1 MMSRRFPRG
10 FTLPEL
16 MTVIAIVAILAVMA
30 APGLQDFIRV
40 QRLKAVHAQVI
51 TDLQFA
57 RAEAVAR
64 NLAVNFYVRP
74 VADGATTSCY
84 IIFTDTGQVPSQ
96 RCDCRLA
103 EGNRCSTAEAT
114 EIRTVVVDLGG
125 GVQLQMPDGQT
136 DDHFAFDPITGGMVF
151 PPDELGNTSGRP
163 FFLHSVL
170 DTARSLAGSMGIS
183 GRPTTCRPEGSTM
196 PEPDCEP
203 ESD

>member
-1 MMSRRFPRG
+1 MMKHRLARG

-64 NLAVNFYVRP
+64 NRAVNFYVRP
-74 VADGATTSCY
+74 LEDGATTSCY
-84 IIFTDTGQVPSQ
+84 IIFTDIGQVPSQ
-96 RCDCRLA
+96 RCDCRLN
-103 EGNRCSTAEAT
+103 EGSRCTSTDAT
-114 EIRTVVVDLGG
+114 EIRSVIIDVGG
-125 GVQLQMPDGQT
+125 GVKLNLPEGQ

-151 PPDELGNTSGRP
+151 PPDEQGNTSGRP
-163 FFLHSVL
+163 FLIHSLL
-170 DTARSLAGSMGIS
+170 DTARALAGSMGIS
-183 GRPTTCRPEGSTM
+183 GRPSTCRPAGSTM
-196 PEPDCEP
+196 PEPDCES
-203 ESD
+203 ESE